1 MNIETYIPTERLR
14 PFIKEYVVIESG
26 ANLVNRVLPE
36 TSLAIAFRF
45 RGQIDYIIEGSNNT
59 LPASVISGLRKSPRL
74 INYSAGTAAIVVKF
88 QEAGAHAFL
97 KGPLNDLFGESV
109 SLDNFIKQQTIDRV
123 EEQLAEAKNNIQRIA
138 HIEQLLLSV
147 INFSYSDRLIT
158 AAVQKIHASKGFI
171 EIKALADGLYIS
183 LDAFEKR
190 FRKTVGTSPKQFASI
205 VRMKAVI
212 KNIQPKQTFTEA
224 AFDAGFFDQAH
235 FNKQFKV
242 FTGLAPADFFRLSP
256 LW

>member
-1 MNIETYIPTERLR
+1 MKIETYIPTEQLR
-14 PFIKEYVVIESG
+14 PFIKEYVVIESS

-45 RGQIDYIIEGSNNT
+45 SGQIDYIIEGRNNS

-74 INYSAGTAAIVVKF
+74 INYLADTGAIVVKF
-88 QEAGAHAFL
+88 QETGAHAFL
-97 KGPLNDLFGESV
+97 KEPLNELFGESV

-123 EEQLAEAKNNIQRIA
+123 QEQLAEAKNNIQRIA

-147 INFSYSDRLIT
+147 LNFSHSDTLIT
-158 AAVQKIHASKGFI
+158 AAVQRIHALKGFI

-212 KNIQPKQTFTEA
+212 KNIQPTQTFTEV
-224 AFDAGFFDQAH
+224 AFEAGFFDQAH

-256 LW
+256 RW